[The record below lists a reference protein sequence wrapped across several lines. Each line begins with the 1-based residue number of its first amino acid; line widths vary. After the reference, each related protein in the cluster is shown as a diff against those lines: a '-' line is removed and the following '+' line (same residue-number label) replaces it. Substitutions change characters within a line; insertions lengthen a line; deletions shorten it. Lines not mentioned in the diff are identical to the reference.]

1 MWVFTVA
8 NLENLEVLDA
18 ITHFAQCVIE
28 FVDTRS
34 LHDQLDPERTD
45 LVLDLDERSGNLK
58 DYCGYYIRAAGTIY
72 WFDEFK
78 AEDLEI
84 WKAVPGVTLM
94 DTHIGT
100 FPIRN
105 IRADN

>member
-28 FVDTRS
+28 FIDTCS
-34 LHDQLDPERTD
+34 LHDQLDPRRTD
-45 LVLDLDERSGNLK
+45 LVLDLDERAGNLK
-58 DYCGYYIRAAGTIY
+58 DYCGYYIRAAGTVY

-84 WKAVPGVTLM
+84 WKAVPGVTLT
-94 DTHIGT
+94 DAHIGT

-105 IRADN
+105 IRN